1 MQLAWKV
8 TEGSKVKLKD
18 YDPGYIDKYTD
29 RALATAEMDMLS
41 EELGELQQLLAA
53 AHHHSLLIILQGM
66 DTSGKDGTVRH
77 VMAQVNPLGC
87 EVRSFK
93 APTGREQAR
102 DFLWR
107 IHRVVPGRG
116 MISIFNRS
124 HYEDVLVVRVHDL
137 VPEKV
142 WKRRY
147 TTINHF
153 EQMLAQHDMI
163 ILKFYLHISKD
174 EQEKRLLARQEDRTK
189 AWKLSA
195 ADWAERKY
203 WNDYQDA
210 YEGALSRC
218 STDEA
223 PWYIVPANR
232 KWYRNL
238 LIART
243 LVSTLRPYK
252 EEWQARVVK
261 RGKRELAL
269 LEKVRQTASEPVEA
283 NPVLRSELQRSR
295 ENGSVTSPELTSQ
308 ETSS

>member
-8 TEGSKVKLKD
+8 DEGSKVKLKN
-18 YDPGYIDKYTD
+18 YDPDYIDKYTD
-29 RALATAEMDMLS
+29 RALASAEMDKLS
-41 EELGELQQLLAA
+41 EELGQLQQLLAA
-53 AHHHSLLIILQGM
+53 AQHHSLLIVLQGM
-66 DTSGKDGTVRH
+66 DTSGKDGTIRH

-93 APTGREQAR
+93 GPTTREQAH

-107 IHRVVPGRG
+107 VHRVVPGRG

-142 WKRRY
+142 WRRRY
-147 TTINHF
+147 AAINNF
-153 EQMLAQHDMI
+153 ESLLSQNDVI
-163 ILKFYLHISKD
+163 ILKFYLHISND
-174 EQEKRLLARQEDRTK
+174 EQERRLLARQEDRTK
-189 AWKLSA
+189 AWKLSS
-195 ADWAERKY
+195 ADWAERRY
-203 WNDYQDA
+203 WNDYQAA
-210 YEGALSRC
+210 YEEALAKC

-243 LVSTLRPYK
+243 LVSALRPYK
-252 EEWQARVVK
+252 KEWQAKIVE
-261 RGKRELAL
+261 RGQRELAL
-269 LEKVRQTASEPVEA
+269 IEKSRQAEENSVAA
-283 NPVLRSELQRSR
+283 NTTPHISVPSG
-295 ENGSVTSPELTSQ
+295 GS
-308 ETSS
+308 

>member
-1 MQLAWKV
+1 
-8 TEGSKVKLKD
+8 
-18 YDPGYIDKYTD
+18 
-29 RALATAEMDMLS
+29 
-41 EELGELQQLLAA
+41 
-53 AHHHSLLIILQGM
+53 M
-66 DTSGKDGTVRH
+66 DTSGKDGTIRH

-93 APTGREQAR
+93 GPSSRELTH

-142 WKRRY
+142 WRRRY
-147 TTINHF
+147 STINDF
-153 EQMLAQHDMI
+153 EHLLAQNDML
-163 ILKFYLHISKD
+163 ILKFYLHISYE
-174 EQEKRLLARQEDRTK
+174 EQEQRLLARQEEKTK
-189 AWKLSA
+189 AWKLSS

-203 WNDYQDA
+203 WRDYQQA
-210 YEGALSRC
+210 YEDALSKC

-238 LIART
+238 LVART

-252 EEWQARVVK
+252 KEWQADLVK
-261 RGKRELAL
+261 RGAQELARI
-269 LEKVRQTASEPVEA
+269 EKLQQAGDNPVEA
-283 NPVLRSELQRSR
+283 KPLLRS
-295 ENGSVTSPELTSQ
+295 
-308 ETSS
+308 